1 MLLVVGCTLS
11 VVLLIKENK
20 KVSKKTLQRSR
31 LIVRNLKF
39 EVSKCY
45 VCMYV
50 CMYVHVCGCYSINLK
65 DRFILVL
72 TYTHK
77 YSTTYLIY
85 VLLIRR
91 FLMF

>member
-1 MLLVVGCTLS
+1 MLIVVGSTLS

-45 VCMYV
+45 LCMYV
-50 CMYVHVCGCYSINLK
+50 CTCV
-65 DRFILVL
+65 RIL
-72 TYTHK
+72 
-77 YSTTYLIY
+77 
-85 VLLIRR
+85 
-91 FLMF
+91 